1 MDGKGQNHGPGQSKA
16 LYSVRVLLGGGP
28 ELVGSMISVS
38 GLVSW
43 VKMVSGAEGLKRLM
57 VSGAFGRWCRR
68 VSGTEWSRNVV
79 GLWSSWSLA
88 SKVTKTITFDVSGL
102 NGYWSIGLSASV
114 V

>member
-43 VKMVSGAEGLKRLM
+43 VKWSVELNGLKRPM
-57 VSGAFGRWCRR
+57 VSGAFGRWCFWSLVLRGLCCER
-68 VSGTEWSRNVV
+68 VSGTFWSLLLN
-79 GLWSSWSLA
+79 GLWSFWSPL
-88 SKVTKTITFDVSGL
+88 FLG
-102 NGYWSIGLSASV
+102 V
-114 V
+114 VVL